1 MSDANRPTK
10 RRIMRTAKVG
20 SLICESMRMAVV
32 PGNES
37 RLLLKVIED
46 NGRASNEVDQQ
57 LGLVGETYVF
67 LIIDDEMN
75 DEKIVCLSILG
86 LLINLGVLG

>member
-1 MSDANRPTK
+1 
-10 RRIMRTAKVG
+10 
-20 SLICESMRMAVV
+20 MRMAVV
-32 PGNES
+32 PDNEL
-37 RLLLKVIED
+37 RRLLKVIED

-57 LGLVGETYVF
+57 LGLVDETDVF
-67 LIIDDEMN
+67 LRINDETN

>member
-1 MSDANRPTK
+1 
-10 RRIMRTAKVG
+10 
-20 SLICESMRMAVV
+20 MRMAVV
-32 PGNES
+32 PGNEL

>member
-1 MSDANRPTK
+1 
-10 RRIMRTAKVG
+10 
-20 SLICESMRMAVV
+20 MRMAVV
-32 PGNES
+32 PGNEL

-57 LGLVGETYVF
+57 LGLVGETDVF
-67 LIIDDEMN
+67 LRIDDEMN

>member
-1 MSDANRPTK
+1 M
-10 RRIMRTAKVG
+10 G
-20 SLICESMRMAVV
+20 SLIFESMRMAVV
-32 PGNES
+32 PGNEL
-37 RLLLKVIED
+37 RLLPKVIED

-57 LGLVGETYVF
+57 LGLVGETDVF
-67 LIIDDEMN
+67 LRIDDEMN

>member
-1 MSDANRPTK
+1 
-10 RRIMRTAKVG
+10 MRTAKVG

-32 PGNES
+32 PGNEL

>member
-1 MSDANRPTK
+1 
-10 RRIMRTAKVG
+10 
-20 SLICESMRMAVV
+20 MRMAVV
-32 PGNES
+32 PGNEL

-46 NGRASNEVDQQ
+46 NGRASNGVDQQ

-67 LIIDDEMN
+67 LRINDEMN

-86 LLINLGVLG
+86 LLINLGILG

>member
-1 MSDANRPTK
+1 
-10 RRIMRTAKVG
+10 
-20 SLICESMRMAVV
+20 MRMAVV
-32 PGNES
+32 PDNEL
-37 RLLLKVIED
+37 RRLLKVIED

-57 LGLVGETYVF
+57 LGLVGETDVF
-67 LIIDDEMN
+67 LRINDEMN

>member
-1 MSDANRPTK
+1 M
-10 RRIMRTAKVG
+10 G

-57 LGLVGETYVF
+57 LGLVGETDVF
-67 LIIDDEMN
+67 LRINDEMN

>member
-1 MSDANRPTK
+1 M
-10 RRIMRTAKVG
+10 G

-32 PGNES
+32 PGNEL

-57 LGLVGETYVF
+57 LGLVGETDVF
-67 LIIDDEMN
+67 LRINDEMN

>member
-1 MSDANRPTK
+1 MK
-10 RRIMRTAKVG
+10 TAKVG

-32 PGNES
+32 PGNEL

-46 NGRASNEVDQQ
+46 NGRASNQGDQQ
-57 LGLVGETYVF
+57 LRLMSQTDVF
-67 LIIDDEMN
+67 SRIN

-86 LLINLGVLG
+86 LLLNLGVLG